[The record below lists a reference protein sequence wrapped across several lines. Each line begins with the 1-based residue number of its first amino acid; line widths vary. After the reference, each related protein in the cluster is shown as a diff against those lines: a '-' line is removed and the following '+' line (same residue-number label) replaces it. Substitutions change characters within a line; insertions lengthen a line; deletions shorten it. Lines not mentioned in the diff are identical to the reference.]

1 MYKILSY
8 LLFFVFVGFLVNL
21 VLFVKFLTKQ
31 KHKNYRQVTVANEN
45 AGRFRKQDIR
55 KNSLNAA

>member
-1 MYKILSY
+1 MYKILLY
-8 LLFFVFVGFLVNL
+8 LLFMFVGFLVNL

-31 KHKNYRQVTVANEN
+31 KHKNYSQVTVANES